1 VNGYLTRLLARTR
14 SPEQLVRPR
23 PVALFGQ
30 PIAGPEW
37 RLNSPA
43 RDGVVRS
50 KETEGTAAEP
60 PSDRQRSQP
69 VQGAA
74 TRAERPVNTEAS
86 RLELHSP
93 AGDGV
98 VRSQE
103 TEGTAGE
110 PPSDRQ
116 RFQPVQGPA
125 AQAERSVNMEAS
137 RLELRPREA
146 PENRTVAPHI
156 AAPPPSGGHTLQA
169 LELGLTGHTKYN
181 AGTSIG
187 ERELPEQ
194 TLRPGDPTF
203 EPRDMPRPAQ
213 APNEE
218 HPPLRRTPQLG
229 GVQRLDPP
237 PPLPDPQLVA
247 PVRAHSGAFPAP
259 ATSHPALLGK
269 RPASPVEVPAERTA
283 SPQAIRRP
291 APIRSASAVRP
302 RVVDG
307 DGQALPPLVKR
318 IKPRAAGNL
327 PEPATVHV
335 TIGTL
340 EVRANTMPSQPRAV
354 SAPTPQAPRLSL
366 SDYLRQRRER
376 GQG

>member
-50 KETEGTAAEP
+50 QETEGTSAEP

-69 VQGAA
+69 VQGVAM
-74 TRAERPVNTEAS
+74 RAERSVHTEAS

-110 PPSDRQ
+110 PPSDRL
-116 RFQPVQGPA
+116 RSQPVQGPA
-125 AQAERSVNMEAS
+125 TQAERSVNREAS
-137 RLELRPREA
+137 GLVLRPREA

-156 AAPPPSGGHTLQA
+156 AAPPPSSGHTLQA
-169 LELGLTGHTKYN
+169 LELGITGHTKYS

-187 ERELPEQ
+187 ERELPKQ
-194 TLRPGDPTF
+194 TLRLGNPTS
-203 EPRDMPRPAQ
+203 EPRDMPRPEQ
-213 APNEE
+213 APDEE
-218 HPPLRRTPQLG
+218 HPPLGRTPQLR
-229 GVQRLDPP
+229 GVQQSDL
-237 PPLPDPQLVA
+237 PPLSDPQPVA
-247 PVRAHSGAFPAP
+247 PVRVHSGAFPAP

-269 RPASPVEVPAERTA
+269 RPAPPVEAPAERTA
-283 SPQAIRRP
+283 SPQAIRLP
-291 APIRSASAVRP
+291 APISSASAVRP

-307 DGQALPPLVKR
+307 DGRALPPLVKR
-318 IKPRAAGNL
+318 IKPRAAGDL

-340 EVRANTMPSQPRAV
+340 EIRANTMPSQPRAV
-354 SAPTPQAPRLSL
+354 SAPKPQAPRLSL
-366 SDYLRQRRER
+366 SEYLRQRRER